1 MGVLTFRNF
10 GILER
15 LVASGYLELIE
26 DIEVTGSSVT
36 SVQFSGFTA
45 TKEDTLVLVSDINNT
60 SANGS
65 LVRIYANN
73 NQVATNY
80 WKQELYAT
88 STTVGGGRE
97 NSATV
102 GLASTLKKTFI
113 LTNIKLTNDGYVTYQ
128 LGETRTYGTSLPL
141 LVDAVVSSTFTATSI
156 TQLDVNCNQTNAI
169 GIGSRFQLYKIVG
182 V

>member
-45 TKEDTLVLVSDINNT
+45 TKEDTLVLVSDIQG
-60 SANGS
+60 NGTNPEYN
-65 LVRIYANN
+65 VYANN
-73 NQVATNY
+73 NQTASNY
-80 WKQELYAT
+80 WLQYLRALST
-88 STTVGGGRE
+88 SVTGARV
-97 NSATV
+97 NAPVMSYLATV
-102 GLASTLKKTFI
+102 KDSLTISDLKI
-113 LTNIKLTNDGYVTYQ
+113 TNDGYFTAQHYNN
-128 LGETRTYGTSLPL
+128 RDYGTVSITLQ
-141 LVDAVVSSTFTATSI
+141 DNCVSSTFIITSL
-156 TQLDVNCNQTNAI
+156 TQLDIVGGANTI
-169 GIGSRFQLYKIVG
+169 GIGSRFSLYKIVG